1 VRPRTLWLA
10 AVAAAVLAGSGCTTV
25 VSGTG
30 RPAGGATEP
39 GRPTST
45 PSPTAEPSP
54 RVKLLRGKVREAHR
68 LAGVVQRPDVTFPEF
83 DRSCAPT
90 GTYYSLDSLTAFGG
104 VFPDSA
110 VPALRRGG
118 YLTGY
123 AQCRAL
129 GTSRSLIAAAFE
141 MRDRVACA
149 RAAHDLALA
158 LRGKGAVLVGVRG
171 LPGAYSVEQVNQKDP
186 SDPAKRTNL
195 VQRIV
200 PRGAVLNYVWSRS
213 QDLRTGRDAAGRVLR
228 GQLDRMRDFRVTP
241 AGQLPD
247 LDDDPQGL
255 RPRRAEL
262 AGAVTAENGGY
273 DLPGYLAMAE
283 DVAFER
289 ELLTRD
295 GLAEYFFAGAT
306 NEEAGRYV
314 YRGVGLYQLRDEVA
328 ARDVVTQFTALDKR
342 ITQQIK
348 ILTVA
353 GVPPGSFCFA
363 KGDQFGQI
371 DQRCFF
377 HKGSVAVQVDV
388 TGATRT
394 FTEVAGLAKLVQA
407 QFGKL

>member
-1 VRPRTLWLA
+1 M
-10 AVAAAVLAGSGCTTV
+10 
-25 VSGTG
+25 VSGAG
-30 RPAGGATEP
+30 RPADGGATP
-39 GRPTST
+39 GPPTST
-45 PSPTAEPSP
+45 PSPTGEPSP
-54 RVKLLRGKVREAHR
+54 KVKLLRGKVREAHR

-90 GTYYSLDSLTAFGG
+90 GTFYSLDSLTGFGG
-104 VFPDSA
+104 VFPDST

-118 YLTGY
+118 YRTGY

-141 MRDRVACA
+141 MRDSKACA
-149 RAAHDLALA
+149 RAARDLALA
-158 LRGKGAVLVGVRG
+158 LRGRGALLVGIRG
-171 LPGAYSVEQVNQKDP
+171 LPGSYSVEQLNQTDP
-186 SDPAKRTNL
+186 SDPTKRTNL
-195 VQRIV
+195 LQRIV
-200 PRGAVLNYVWSRS
+200 PRGSVLNYVWARS
-213 QDLRTGRDAAGRVLR
+213 PDLRGGRDAAARVLL
-228 GQLDRMRDFRVTP
+228 GQLDRVKGFQVTP
-241 AGQLPD
+241 ADQLPD

-255 RPRRAEL
+255 RPRHAEL

-273 DLPGYLAMAE
+273 DLPAYLAMAE

-289 ELLTRD
+289 DLLTRD

-306 NEEAGRYV
+306 NQEAGRYV
-314 YRGVGLYQLRDEVA
+314 YRGVGLYQVRDEAA

-348 ILTVA
+348 ILTVE

-377 HKGSVAVQVDV
+377 HKGSLAVQVDV

-394 FTEVAGLAKLVQA
+394 FTEVTELATLVRA
-407 QFGKL
+407 QFDKL